1 MLPIVSVP
9 RLWPDTTIV
18 CVGSGPSLTPDD
30 LTYLERCRV
39 NSHTIR
45 VVTISDAWRAAPW
58 ADVLYAPDPKWW
70 GWHRDEVTR
79 GFRGRKFTLA
89 EHDHPAPPDVAQ
101 LNYRSG
107 TTFSTELPMIATGGH
122 AGYQA
127 PQVAWQLGARRIVL
141 LGYDMQPDATGQ
153 HHFFGEHPDA
163 SHVPYDTWLSTY
175 DTLLTELQVRG
186 ILIVNASRRTAI
198 TVIPRESLAMALSR

>member
-9 RLWPDTTIV
+9 RLWPDATIV
-18 CVGSGPSLTPDD
+18 VVGSGPSLIPDD
-30 LTYLERCRV
+30 LTYLERCWA
-39 NSHTIR
+39 NSRIIR
-45 VVTISDAWRAAPW
+45 VLVINDAWRAAPW

-70 GWHRDEVTR
+70 TWHAQDVSARFA
-79 GFRGRKFTLA
+79 GLKFTLV
-89 EHDHPAPPDVAQ
+89 EHDHPAPADVAQ

-127 PQVAWQLGARRIVL
+127 PQIAWQLGARRVVL
-141 LGYDMQPDATGQ
+141 LGYDLQPDADGRN
-153 HHFFGEHPDA
+153 HFFGEHPDA

-175 DTLLTELQVRG
+175 PMLLTELQARG
-186 ILIVNASRRTAI
+186 VSIVNASRRTAI
-198 TVIPRESLAMALSR
+198 TTIPRESLAMALSQ